1 MKASISIKQNYTEHL
16 FAVDKKRKLK
26 NFVQLI

>member
-16 FAVDKKRKLK
+16 LAADKKRKLK